1 MKKGL
6 LQLGNTL
13 SVRVSDSLP
22 LSRRRGWEQIGLVA
36 PLAIGGEEGGPK
48 GHRLEIGYSYCQRQ
62 ETLELVRRLRENDK
76 MWSRSRLRDPR
87 WMPNPEEQS
96 LK

>member
-1 MKKGL
+1 MRKGL

-13 SVRVSDSLP
+13 SVRVSDSLL

-76 MWSRSRLRDPR
+76 CGQGLGWGIQGGCQIQRSRV
-87 WMPNPEEQS
+87 
-96 LK
+96 